1 MGDAIKSDAAVSLL
15 IPLLLILGNLFFF
28 FFFAGL
34 ITQAANQLCGDVW
47 VQVCDSNWSASRRW
61 RQWRRTAFV
70 MSGERLLS
78 SQCAFSLLLPLVA
91 SRYLWV
97 ICSLRAPPP
106 PPICGHWPIDGSL
119 LVKMYESS
127 ATAGGETRSWGKQI
141 QSRPTTCHNTF
152 HEQAGWLNHWVCGT
166 YGATGHSEINTLWII
181 PTGWQAAR
189 WRTGGAGQLYTPIWP
204 S

>member
-1 MGDAIKSDAAVSLL
+1 MRPSGRRDQKRCRSEPVNTSSFN
-15 IPLLLILGNLFFF
+15 LGQSFFF
-28 FFFAGL
+28 FFLRVSLHRPPISSAATFGSKFVILTDQRPGSGGVQLLWWAGKGSSHL
-34 ITQAANQLCGDVW
+34 SVL
-47 VQVCDSNWSASRRW
+47 SASCYPLW
-61 RQWRRTAFV
+61 LPGTC
-70 MSGERLLS
+70 ES
-78 SQCAFSLLLPLVA
+78 SVPCG
-91 SRYLWV
+91 
-97 ICSLRAPPP
+97 PPP